1 MFEIFKHLIGHG
13 ILVYIDDLIIY
24 SETMDEHLKLLCE
37 VLTIFRE
44 QKYFINLKKSE
55 FGLKELEFLGFIV
68 GGDQIRPTPEKFNV
82 IQQWQIPK
90 NNDEDRKSV
99 VKGKSVS
106 GRVNLGGRRI

>member
-1 MFEIFKHLIGHG
+1 MPMGISGGPSTFQFAMFEIFKHLIGHG

-68 GGDQIRPTPEKFNV
+68 GGDQIRP
-82 IQQWQIPK
+82 
-90 NNDEDRKSV
+90 DRKSTRLN
-99 VKGKSVS
+99 SS
-106 GRVNLGGRRI
+106 H